1 MTEMH
6 LDLTVDAFYPHPREV
21 VWAALTHAK
30 ALATWLLENY
40 FEPRVGKE
48 FTLRGPDIGKI
59 RCTVLV
65 LDPPRRMEWRWRSST
80 ISGPTRVVFSLEVAG
95 GGTRLTV
102 HHDGP
107 TLLEHREAISGGW
120 PKKLGVLAACLDRS
134 VTNPPA
140 V

>member
-21 VWAALTHAK
+21 VWAALIDAK
-30 ALATWLLENY
+30 ALATWLLENN
-40 FEPRVGKE
+40 FEPHVGSE
-48 FTLRGPDIGKI
+48 FTLRGPDIGEI

-65 LDPPRRMEWRWRSST
+65 LDPPRRMEWRWQSST
-80 ISGPTRVVFSLEVAG
+80 FSGPTRVVFSLEVAE

-102 HHDGP
+102 RHDGP
-107 TLLEHREAISGGW
+107 TRLEHREAISGGW
-120 PKKLGVLAACLDRS
+120 PKKLGVLAAWLDRS